1 MVTSD
6 ILNQLDPTARAI
18 VEQRAREAGMSTWEW
33 LGVLILAADD
43 PVRRNHS
50 RTHSLHGGGAPTEL
64 ETWQRGSNPA
74 LYPFSSAGIVSS
86 YLGLNTSERT
96 SDSLFSGLDPLD
108 ELTAA
113 ATHSIG
119 AFSARINCAAALLSV
134 AFEGSETRDIRWPAV
149 RRAPRRSKSQDSWY
163 AHVIEASVER
173 SREICTVLLY
183 DWKPTGRAERLAV
196 HAFVVLSDLTMASS
210 QLMMLCRQDRSR
222 AFSELAKHLDLAT
235 QQFEMSASLLAEI
248 EGAVPTAGVAADRQ
262 FSDIRAD
269 LLKRAGGGL
278 SLTEAAKG
286 LGISRQA
293 LHKRIKAGTAL
304 GMMDGS
310 ELVLPRVQWVGHGDQ
325 LSFVPG
331 LGDVLKF
338 FATAGGWSAL
348 QFLID
353 QDPNLGGAPIQ
364 WLAEGKIAPVVAAAK
379 AYLGVDEG

>member
-1 MVTSD
+1 MVMSD
-6 ILNQLDPTARAI
+6 TLNQLDPTAKAM

-33 LGVLILAADD
+33 LTALILAAND
-43 PVRRNHS
+43 PLRRTRS
-50 RTHSLHGGGAPTEL
+50 FSVGAAPTKSEI
-64 ETWQRGSNPA
+64 WQRESDPA
-74 LYPFSSAGIVSS
+74 LHPFSDIRIGNS
-86 YLGLNTSERT
+86 YLELKYREHTT
-96 SDSLFSGLDPLD
+96 DSLFSELAPLD
-108 ELTAA
+108 DLAA
-113 ATHSIG
+113 SAMHSIG
-119 AFSARINCAAALLSV
+119 AFSARINCAATLLSA
-134 AFEGSETRDIRWPAV
+134 AFESNETKDIRWPAA
-149 RRAPRRSKSQDSWY
+149 RRAPRRTKPQDSWY
-163 AHVIEASVER
+163 AHVIEASVHR
-173 SREICTVLLY
+173 SREICAVLLY

-196 HAFVVLSDLTMASS
+196 QAFVVLSDLTVAGN
-210 QLMMLCRQDRSR
+210 QLVMLCKQDRPR

-235 QQFEMSASLLAEI
+235 RQFELSANLLTEI
-248 EGAVPTAGVAADRQ
+248 EGAVPAAGIAADRQ

-278 SLTEAAKG
+278 SLTEAAKL